1 MSQEPESPPEKPTRP
16 IRRFG
21 TGALSL
27 LQVICFALLFLAVN
41 YLGSQH
47 YATQDLSEEAAY
59 TLSPATRRYL
69 ESPAIRDRD
78 EPIRMLVAFRRVN
91 PMYEKVRVLAEE
103 YMRLSNGKVRLELL
117 DPVRSPD
124 RTQQIADEYGKIFR
138 GAFNKSMFTTDLAI
152 IDARTLQEKQ
162 AEPSA
167 AGTPSTSPHIRFVE
181 AETMARFETDP
192 NGKRKVSGFLGED
205 ALTTGLVAAI
215 EGKPRQ
221 VYFLSDKSG
230 FSAEGADSPLTNFEG
245 TLLTQN
251 ALTLRARISS
261 LDRIPDDAAA
271 VAILNPVYDFT
282 PAELEVLTEYWNRPR
297 SALLVTLGASETP
310 PRLRAFLRNVGI
322 TPGRDRIITKKG
334 DQVVTT
340 VRGKF
345 EPGMEFT
352 KDFWGK
358 VSSFEGSTTSLD
370 IRVAD
375 NEDLIDRR
383 IFPYTLLAAEP
394 EFWGETRFSAED
406 QNFDPREDNRGRLAD
421 DKKTFLG
428 LPLAGAV
435 IRGAAT
441 RDDIG
446 EEISRMVVIANSDFL
461 EPKYFSDINK
471 DFLAS
476 SLNWLI
482 GREQLSGAGP
492 RTLGTYK
499 LPLLDSQLSFINR
512 VNLFFLPAFAFAIGA
527 LVWSSRRA

>member
-1 MSQEPESPPEKPTRP
+1 MSQESESLPEKPHQP
-16 IRRFG
+16 VRRFG

-27 LQVICFALLFLAVN
+27 LQVVCFALLFLAAN

-47 YATQDLSEEAAY
+47 YATKDLSEEAAY

-69 ESPAIRDRD
+69 QSPTIQDRAD
-78 EPIRMLVAFRRVN
+78 PVRLLVAFRRVN

-152 IDARTLQEKQ
+152 VDARTLQDKE
-162 AEPSA
+162 AEPATNSA
-167 AGTPSTSPHIRFVE
+167 TSPNIRFVE
-181 AETMARFETDP
+181 ADTMARFETDA
-192 NGKRKVSGFLGED
+192 NGKRKMTGFLGED

-215 EGKPRQ
+215 EGKPRL

-245 TLLTQN
+245 TLLTRN
-251 ALTLRARISS
+251 ALTLRTRISN

-271 VAILNPVYDFT
+271 VAILHPVYDFT
-282 PAELEVLTEYWNRPR
+282 PEEIEVLAEYWNRPR
-297 SALLVTLGASETP
+297 SALLVTLGSAETP

-352 KDFWGK
+352 RDFWGK
-358 VSSFEGSTTSLD
+358 VASFEGSTTSLD
-370 IRVAD
+370 IRVND

-394 EFWGETRFSAED
+394 EFWGETRFSADD
-406 QNFDPREDNRGRLAD
+406 QQFDSREDNRGRLAD
-421 DKKTFLG
+421 DRKSFLG
-428 LPLAGAV
+428 LPIAGAV

-446 EEISRMVVIANSDFL
+446 EEISRMVVIANSDFMD
-461 EPKYFSDINK
+461 PRFFSDINK
-471 DFLAS
+471 DFLSS

-482 GREQLSGAGP
+482 GREQLSGSGP